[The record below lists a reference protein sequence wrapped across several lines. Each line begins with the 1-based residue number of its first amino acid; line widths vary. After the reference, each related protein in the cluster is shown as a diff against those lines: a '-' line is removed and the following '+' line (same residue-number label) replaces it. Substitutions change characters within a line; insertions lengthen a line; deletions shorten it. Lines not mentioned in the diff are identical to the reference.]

1 MPRKAI
7 VIVTITMISSDNF
20 LFYILYNFAISYSRT
35 KIFFKNVQK
44 EYPSERK
51 NRIYYVSIT

>member
-7 VIVTITMISSDNF
+7 VIVTIMISSDNF

-35 KIFFKNVQK
+35 KIFLKNVQK
-44 EYPSERK
+44 EYPFERK